1 MRRQDMI
8 ACGRHAERI
17 RMICELMDFDETV
30 KAKVLAE
37 ADAIQAL
44 LEDETER
51 QRAYDRSRKKKDSGG
66 FHEVPT
72 DSNGNQRIPKPT
84 VVEEEGVVEAEEVEV
99 ATPPPFIVPSVSME
113 DVDAVLAGFNEITG
127 SSLRVGSTRSK
138 KAAEKV
144 RSLLVRL
151 TKEEGDVEAAR
162 RRLGRVVMWLWK
174 ERAGTDYAKFVVPST
189 VCSPSKF
196 DGYEEQMG
204 VPTNGTAN
212 GMSRASFDDAVAACD
227 ACRWTKI
234 DFPHRVHCQ
243 QHSRLLRDGEVS
255 A

>member
-1 MRRQDMI
+1 
-8 ACGRHAERI
+8 
-17 RMICELMDFDETV
+17 MD
-30 KAKVLAE
+30 
-37 ADAIQAL
+37 
-44 LEDETER
+44 
-51 QRAYDRSRKKKDSGG
+51 
-66 FHEVPT
+66 
-72 DSNGNQRIPKPT
+72 
-84 VVEEEGVVEAEEVEV
+84 
-99 ATPPPFIVPSVSME
+99 

-127 SSLRVGSTRSK
+127 SSLRTGDTRSK
-138 KAAEKV
+138 KAASTV
-144 RSLLVRL
+144 RSMLVRL

-174 ERAGTDYAKFVVPST
+174 ERAGGDFAKFVVPST

-196 DGYEEQMG
+196 DSYEEQMG

>member
-51 QRAYDRSRKKKDSGG
+51 QRAYDRSRKKRESDG

-84 VVEEEGVVEAEEVEV
+84 VVVEGVEGVEEEEV

-127 SSLRVGSTRSK
+127 SSLRTGDTRSK
-138 KAAEKV
+138 KAASTV
-144 RSLLVRL
+144 RSILVRL

-174 ERAGTDYAKFVVPST
+174 ERAGGDFAKFVVPST
-189 VCSPSKF
+189 VCSPAKF
-196 DGYEEQMG
+196 DSYEEQMG
-204 VPTNGTAN
+204 VPTNGTAA
-212 GMSRASFDDAVAACD
+212 GMSRSSFDDAVAACD
-227 ACRWTKI
+227 ACKWTAI

>member
-51 QRAYDRSRKKKDSGG
+51 QRAYDRSRKKKDSDG

-84 VVEEEGVVEAEEVEV
+84 VVVEGVVVEEEV

-127 SSLRVGSTRSK
+127 SSLRTGDTRSK
-138 KAAEKV
+138 KAAERV
-144 RSLLVRL
+144 RSMLVRL

-174 ERAGTDYAKFVVPST
+174 ERAGGDFAKFVVPST

-196 DGYEEQMG
+196 SSYEEQMG

-212 GMSRASFDDAVAACD
+212 GMTRASFDEAVAACD
-227 ACRWTKI
+227 ACKWTKI

>member
-1 MRRQDMI
+1 MLREDMVECAALVGRALVLCQYGHGDDAAGPLEEALELLQKAPDVQRQKWRDRKQ
-8 ACGRHAERI
+8 AQRERESTDVTGTS
-17 RMICELMDFDETV
+17 RDVTV
-30 KAKVLAE
+30 TGCDV
-37 ADAIQAL
+37 
-44 LEDETER
+44 TG
-51 QRAYDRSRKKKDSGG
+51 DSV
-66 FHEVPT
+66 E
-72 DSNGNQRIPKPT
+72 
-84 VVEEEGVVEAEEVEV
+84 EEEGVEEEAP
-99 ATPPPFIVPSVSME
+99 TPPPFIVPSVSMD

-127 SSLRVGSTRSK
+127 SSLRTGDTRSK
-138 KAAEKV
+138 KAASTV
-144 RSLLVRL
+144 RSILVRL

-174 ERAGTDYAKFVVPST
+174 ERAGGDFAKFVVPST

-196 DGYEEQMG
+196 DSYEEQMG

-212 GMSRASFDDAVAACD
+212 GMTRASFDDAVAACD

>member
-72 DSNGNQRIPKPT
+72 GSNGNQRIPKPT
-84 VVEEEGVVEAEEVEV
+84 VVVEAEEVEV

-144 RSLLVRL
+144 RSLLARL

-162 RRLGRVVMWLWK
+162 RRLGRV
-174 ERAGTDYAKFVVPST
+174 
-189 VCSPSKF
+189 SKF
-196 DGYEEQMG
+196 SSYEEQMG

-212 GMSRASFDDAVAACD
+212 GMSRSSFDDAVAACD
-227 ACRWTKI
+227 ACKWTKI

>member
-1 MRRQDMI
+1 MLREDMVECAALVGRALVLCQYGHGDDAAGPLEEALSLLQKAPDVQRQKW
-8 ACGRHAERI
+8 RERKQAQ
-17 RMICELMDFDETV
+17 RERESTDVTV
-30 KAKVLAE
+30 
-37 ADAIQAL
+37 
-44 LEDETER
+44 T
-51 QRAYDRSRKKKDSGG
+51 SRGVTVTGCDVTGDS
-66 FHEVPT
+66 
-72 DSNGNQRIPKPT
+72 
-84 VVEEEGVVEAEEVEV
+84 VEEEGVVEAEEEEV
-99 ATPPPFIVPSVSME
+99 ATPPPFLVPSVSME

-127 SSLRVGSTRSK
+127 SSLRTGDTRSK
-138 KAAEKV
+138 KAAERV
-144 RSLLVRL
+144 RSMLVRL

-174 ERAGTDYAKFVVPST
+174 ERAGGDFAKFVVPST

-196 DGYEEQMG
+196 SSYEEQMG

-212 GMSRASFDDAVAACD
+212 GMTRASFDDAVAACD
-227 ACRWTKI
+227 ACKWTKI